1 MVRNIYES
9 KYYNRFMIVPLVLLV
24 ISLYFIPHL
33 QLDSSLK
40 GGVSVQLQTNQT
52 IDISSLTAYVNSHIP
67 NAHTSVE
74 KSPSGV
80 TVTIDANTSIINAEG
95 NVTALLAQYSSY
107 SAAVVNETT
116 IEQELKASPGNST
129 LLSQLSAQQ
138 AAAAR
143 YLSAMGKTAN
153 SIITGLSPF
162 TANRTFSFNA
172 SDPQSIL
179 DAANGAYN
187 NASLIYKTQIMGI
200 LGGAVHYSAY
210 SYNYVT
216 PTLGG
221 FFLSKVRSIIITAFV
236 IVAIVVL
243 FIFRT
248 PVPSF
253 SVVFGA
259 ANDIIVALGFMAVF
273 GIPLGLA
280 SVGGLLML
288 IGYAIDT
295 DTLTA
300 IRILK
305 RSEGT
310 PEARAFA
317 SMKTGLTMT
326 LAAIITFTILFIV
339 SYFTFIQTYFEI
351 SGVVLIGLVADI
363 ATTWLFNTPLVLWYK
378 KRKEV
383 R

>member
-9 KYYNRFMIVPLVLLV
+9 KYYNRFIFVPLVLLV

-40 GGVSVQLQTNQT
+40 GGVSVQLQTNQS
-52 IDISSLTAYVNSHIP
+52 IGISSLTSYVNSHIP

-80 TVTIDANTSIINAEG
+80 TVTIDANSSIINAEG
-95 NVTALLAQYSSY
+95 NVTAMLTQYNEYSS
-107 SAAVVNETT
+107 AVVNETT
-116 IEQELKASPGNST
+116 INQELQSSPGNST
-129 LLSQLSAQQ
+129 LLSQLSVQQ
-138 AAAAR
+138 AAASR
-143 YLSAMGKTAN
+143 YLSQMGSTAN
-153 SIITGLSPF
+153 TVILGLSPF
-162 TANRTFSFNA
+162 LANRTFSYNA
-172 SDPQSIL
+172 SNAQSVL
-179 DAANGAYN
+179 NAANNAYN
-187 NASLIYKTQIMGI
+187 NASTSYKTQILGV
-200 LGGAVHYSAY
+200 LGGAVHYTTY

-216 PTLGG
+216 PTLGS
-221 FFLSKVRSIIITAFV
+221 FFLGKVRSIIITAFI
-236 IVAIVVL
+236 IVALVVF

-259 ANDIIVALGFMAVF
+259 ANDILVSLGFMVVF

-310 PEARAFA
+310 PESRAFA

-326 LAAIITFTILFIV
+326 LAAILTFAILFIV

-351 SGVVLIGLVADI
+351 SGVVLIGLVTDI
-363 ATTWLFNTPLVLWYK
+363 ATTWLFNTPLILWYK

>member
-1 MVRNIYES
+1 
-9 KYYNRFMIVPLVLLV
+9 
-24 ISLYFIPHL
+24 
-33 QLDSSLK
+33 
-40 GGVSVQLQTNQT
+40 
-52 IDISSLTAYVNSHIP
+52 
-67 NAHTSVE
+67 
-74 KSPSGV
+74 
-80 TVTIDANTSIINAEG
+80 
-95 NVTALLAQYSSY
+95 
-107 SAAVVNETT
+107 
-116 IEQELKASPGNST
+116 
-129 LLSQLSAQQ
+129 
-138 AAAAR
+138 
-143 YLSAMGKTAN
+143 
-153 SIITGLSPF
+153 
-162 TANRTFSFNA
+162 
-172 SDPQSIL
+172 
-179 DAANGAYN
+179 
-187 NASLIYKTQIMGI
+187 
-200 LGGAVHYSAY
+200 
-210 SYNYVT
+210 
-216 PTLGG
+216 
-221 FFLSKVRSIIITAFV
+221 
-236 IVAIVVL
+236 
-243 FIFRT
+243 
-248 PVPSF
+248 VPSF

>member
-1 MVRNIYES
+1 MLKNIYES
-9 KYYNRFMIVPLVLLV
+9 KHYNKFIFVPLILLA

-40 GGVSVQLQTNQT
+40 GGISVQLQTNQS
-52 IDISSLTAYVNSHIP
+52 IGISNLTSYVNSHIP
-67 NAHTSVE
+67 SAHTSVE

-80 TVTIDANTSIINAEG
+80 TVTIDVNTSIISAEDNITTLLMQYG
-95 NVTALLAQYSSY
+95 NYSS
-107 SAAVVNETT
+107 AVVNQTT
-116 IEQELKASPGNST
+116 IEQELIASPNNAT
-129 LLSQLSAQQ
+129 LKSQLLVQQ
-138 AAAAR
+138 ALSAR
-143 YLSAMGKTAN
+143 YLSHMSATTN
-153 SIITGLSPF
+153 SIVSGLSPF
-162 TANRTFSFNA
+162 LANRTFNYNA
-172 SDPQSIL
+172 SDAQSMIN
-179 DAANGAYN
+179 AANNAYN
-187 NASLIYKTQIMGI
+187 NASSSYKAYILGV
-200 LGGAVHYSAY
+200 LGGAVHYTTY

-216 PTLGG
+216 PTLGS
-221 FFLSKVRSIIITAFV
+221 FFLSKVRSIIITAFI
-236 IVAIVVL
+236 IVAIAVL

-248 PVPSF
+248 PVPAF

-259 ANDIIVALGFMAVF
+259 VNDILVALGFMVVF

-288 IGYAIDT
+288 IGYSIDT
-295 DTLTA
+295 DMLTA

-310 PEARAFA
+310 PESRAFS

-326 LAAIITFTILFIV
+326 LAAIITFAILFIV

-351 SGVVLIGLVADI
+351 SGVVLIGLTADM
-363 ATTWLFNTPLVLWYK
+363 ATTWLFNTPFILWYRR
-378 KRKEV
+378 RKEA